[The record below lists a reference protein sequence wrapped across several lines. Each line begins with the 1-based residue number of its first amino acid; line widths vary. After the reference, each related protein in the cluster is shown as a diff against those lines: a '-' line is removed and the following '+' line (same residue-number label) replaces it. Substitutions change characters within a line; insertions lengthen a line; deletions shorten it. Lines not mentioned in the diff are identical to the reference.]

1 MTDKSRAPTMP
12 SLSQLSKP
20 TNKPET
26 VVKVDENLLKNKLGE
41 STQTPNHTQQPADNA
56 PKTDHAPTKLIPP
69 VSEFKNVD
77 IVISGTTHRINAP
90 VNLIDT
96 LNHTADKL
104 NDNLKQIRKNVRG
117 KSPTNEELLVL
128 HCLDLYDTIAEL
140 EKSLAA
146 AAVTDRTASQALDKV
161 IQSIRAIGQ

>member
-1 MTDKSRAPTMP
+1 MTNTQRPPAMP
-12 SLSQLSKP
+12 SLDQLSKP
-20 TNKPET
+20 TSKPET

-41 STQTPNHTQQPADNA
+41 STAKPTDNA
-56 PKTDHAPTKLIPP
+56 PTRLTPP

-96 LNHTADKL
+96 LNHSADKL
-104 NDNLKQIRKNVRG
+104 NDSLKQMRKNVRG

-146 AAVTDRTASQALDKV
+146 AAATDRTASQTLDKI
-161 IQSIRAIGQ
+161 IQNIRGIGQ